1 MSIILCAVSGIIS
14 GIFASLGMGGG
25 GVLIICLTLFM
36 NIEQQ
41 QAQGINLIFFILPA
55 IFSVLIYSRRKL
67 IVWKIAV
74 PFALLGVCGAII
86 GSLLSLIINGYW
98 LSKIFGAML
107 FVIGVKELLGKKN
120 SKYK

>member
-1 MSIILCAVSGIIS
+1 MSLILCAASGIIS

-55 IFSVLIYSRRKL
+55 IFSVIIYSRRKL
-67 IVWKIAV
+67 IVWKTAI

-86 GSLLSLIINGYW
+86 GSLLSIVIDGYW
-98 LSKIFGAML
+98 LSKIFGGLLL
-107 FVIGVKELLGKKN
+107 FIGAKELFKK
-120 SKYK
+120 SKNG